1 MLHKRLSLPTAYA
14 FMGASLFLGVTIGL
28 WLSSYVQSPSLVAY
42 ALLGIG
48 IVFVLLGSMMR
59 ARDNELK

>member
-1 MLHKRLSLPTAYA
+1 MLHKRLSLATAYA

-28 WLSSYVQSPSLVAY
+28 WLGSYVQSPSLVAY

-48 IVFVLLGSMMR
+48 IVLLLIGALLRS
-59 ARDNELK
+59 RDK